1 MANENT
7 SNTKKPASTGKT
19 SNTGSAASTPT
30 SRPSTPAAS
39 ASTNSGT
46 GNTVS
51 SAGSRKKGKS
61 KNARPQIGGTAVAGA
76 KSTLPKPPPQSNDPA
91 KQQME
96 SYNRVMRR
104 RMEHIGA
111 GPQSQEER
119 VAKLRNRRQK
129 RIERNQERRAQ
140 AQQELK
146 QKMPDFNR
154 RNLYFFLAVAA
165 LVVII
170 IIVFIVL
177 HQLHVIG

>member
-7 SNTKKPASTGKT
+7 SNTKKSTNPGKAGQT
-19 SNTGSAASTPT
+19 SNAASMPTP
-30 SRPSTPAAS
+30 RPSTPAAS
-39 ASTNSGT
+39 TGTSNSP
-46 GNTVS
+46 S

-61 KNARPQIGGTAVAGA
+61 KNTRPQIGGTAVAGA

-119 VAKLRNRRQK
+119 MAKLRNRRQK
-129 RIERNQERRAQ
+129 RIERSKERRAQ

-154 RNLYFFLAVAA
+154 RNLYFFLAVAV

-170 IIVFIVL
+170 IIVFIIL
-177 HQLHVIG
+177 HQLHVVG

>member
-19 SNTGSAASTPT
+19 NNTGSAASTPT

-39 ASTNSGT
+39 AGT
-46 GNTVS
+46 SNPPS

-119 VAKLRNRRQK
+119 MAKLRNRRQK
-129 RIERNQERRAQ
+129 RMERNQERRAQ

-165 LVVII
+165 LVGII

>member
-39 ASTNSGT
+39 TGT
-46 GNTVS
+46 SNPPS

-119 VAKLRNRRQK
+119 MAKLRNRRQK
-129 RIERNQERRAQ
+129 RMERNQERRAQ